1 MTNPNPTAAAVV
13 LVITGPVGSG
23 KSSVLEAASKLLQQN
38 NFPHAAVD
46 MDYLRVGFPRPQ
58 DDPFGARAGWRN
70 LGLLWPDLL
79 ADGAR
84 CLLLA
89 DVVEDRVGYLADC
102 AAALPGA
109 VVMIVRLDV
118 PMPLVLHRI
127 EAREGPDTVEWYRQR
142 APQLQR
148 IMERGQVEDE
158 LIDVQTRT
166 SAEVAAE
173 LLQRSTIG

>member
-1 MTNPNPTAAAVV
+1 MTNPESTVAAVV

-38 NFPHAAVD
+38 SFPHAAVD
-46 MDYLRVGFPRPQ
+46 MDYLRVGYPRAPG
-58 DDPFGARAGWRN
+58 DPFGARAGWRN
-70 LGLLWPDLL
+70 LGLLWPPLL

-89 DVVEDRVGYLADC
+89 DVVEDRASYLTDC

-109 VVMIVRLDV
+109 VVTIVRLDV
-118 PMPLVLHRI
+118 PMPLVLGRI
-127 EAREGPDTVEWYRQR
+127 EAREGPASVQWYRLR

-158 LIDVQTRT
+158 LIDVGHRT
-166 SAEVAAE
+166 PTEVAAE
-173 LLQRSTIG
+173 LLARSKIG